1 MNLNNLKV
9 NDLTIE
15 EKIGQMLMYAFHGQE
30 FNDQLKTQLDK
41 FHVGG
46 VIHFA
51 RNIVDPIQVTQ
62 LNKDT
67 INYAKIPPFIGVDQ
81 EGGIVQR
88 IIKGV
93 TPFPSAMALSAS
105 QNDITNLCYN
115 VGKNLHNMNYSM
127 VFAPVADINN
137 NPLNPVINSRSY
149 SDDPNVVGDYIV
161 EAYRGFDQANIM
173 PFLKHFPGHGDTNVD
188 SHVGLPTVAKTKE
201 ELHNLELVPFTKAI
215 NDGCPGVMIAH
226 ILYPAYDTKYPSTL
240 SKPIVTGLLRE
251 ELGYKGLIITDS
263 LTMAAVYNNYTKREI
278 VKMCVNAGIDIM
290 MFCGKATLEEQEE
303 IYNAF
308 LDLVKTGEISEE
320 RVNDSVERIIEY
332 KKKYC
337 DKVYDSYEFPS
348 DDAINLG
355 KKLSQESITL
365 IRDNK
370 LDLAK
375 KTLVIFPKIKVFS
388 LVDNATNE
396 YVSLANLLKNK
407 KCDADEIIISDED
420 LRIEEINNI
429 KDNYEQIIF
438 ATYNVCKDDYQ
449 TKVYDILPKDK
460 VTVVAMRS
468 PYDAMYLNNIKGYI
482 CIYEATELALNSLCN
497 AIETGKYIGQLP
509 IKLSIK

>member
-1 MNLNNLKV
+1 MDLKNLKIE
-9 NDLTIE
+9 DLSIE

-30 FNDQLKTQLDK
+30 FNEQLKTQLDK

-51 RNIVDPIQVTQ
+51 HNIKDPIQVTE
-62 LNKDT
+62 LNKNIID
-67 INYAKIPPFIGVDQ
+67 YAKIPPFIGVDQ
-81 EGGIVQR
+81 EGGVVQR

-105 QNDITNLCYN
+105 QNDITELCYN

-149 SDDPNVVGDYIV
+149 SDNPDVVGQYII
-161 EAYRGFDQANIM
+161 EAYRGFDKANIM

-188 SHVGLPTVAKTKE
+188 SHVGLPIVNKTKE

-240 SKPIVTGLLRE
+240 SKPIVSGLLRE

-308 LDLVKTGEISEE
+308 IDLVKTGEISIDRINES
-320 RVNDSVERIIEY
+320 VNRIIEY

-337 DKVYDSYEFPS
+337 DKIYDKYEYPS
-348 DDAINLG
+348 LDAINLG
-355 KKLSQESITL
+355 KKLSYESITL
-365 IRDNK
+365 IKDNK
-370 LDLAK
+370 LDINK
-375 KTLVIFPKIKVFS
+375 KTLVIFPRIKVFS
-388 LVDNATNE
+388 LVDNANNE
-396 YVSLANLLKNK
+396 YVSLANLLKKNC
-407 KCDADEIIISDED
+407 CDASEVIISDED
-420 LRIEEINNI
+420 QKLDEINKI
-429 KDNYEQIIF
+429 KDDYEQIIF
-438 ATYNVCKDDYQ
+438 ATYNVRANDYQ
-449 TKVYDILPKDK
+449 VKVYNELPKDK
-460 VTVVAMRS
+460 LTVVAMRS
-468 PYDAMYLNNIKGYI
+468 PYDAMYLDDLQGYI
-482 CIYEATELALNSLCN
+482 CIYEATELALNSLCE
-497 AIETGKYIGQLP
+497 AIKNGSYIGKLP
-509 IKLSIK
+509 IKLNIK